1 MKKIIVRMS
10 VYFLLAG
17 ILFFGA
23 CKSTEDDGNAST
35 LPVDVMVTV
44 PSSGGGVD
52 VTFSGSSGT
61 RIRITLSCSNTNLR
75 PYGYLQAPNGSGDY
89 TPPNNAS
96 NGQNSAE
103 TVLNQNGTYTLTIYE
118 GENIGGQVHVVINQ
132 I

>member
-1 MKKIIVRMS
+1 MKKIMVMTSIC
-10 VYFLLAG
+10 FLLAG

-23 CKSTEDDGNAST
+23 CKNCECDEDVIT
-35 LPVDVMVTV
+35 IHVDQMVNV
-44 PSSGGGVD
+44 PGGGGSVD
-52 VTFSGSSGT
+52 VTFNGSSGV
-61 RIRITLSCSNTNLR
+61 RIRITLSCSNNSMR

-103 TVLNQNGTYTLTIYE
+103 TMLNQNGTYTLTVFD
-118 GENIGGQVHVVINQ
+118 GANIGGQVHVVIDQ

>member
-1 MKKIIVRMS
+1 MKKIVVMTGIC
-10 VYFLLAG
+10 FLLAG
-17 ILFFGA
+17 VLFFGA
-23 CKSTEDDGNAST
+23 CKSTEDGDGVINIH
-35 LPVDVMVTV
+35 VDLMVNV
-44 PSSGGGVD
+44 PGGGGGAD
-52 VTFSGSSGT
+52 VTFNGSSGI

-89 TPPNNAS
+89 TPPNNAA

-118 GENIGGQVHVVINQ
+118 AENIGGQVHVVIDQ